1 MSCGNGVKQSLEE
14 EGTDDGSS
22 IDDDLNDEDEVD
34 AGDENASVGL
44 NVDVENVPTA
54 KTSKKIC
61 TDIDPIVIVAAEML
75 VEWLLIEV
83 KLSTVKQEYCGGQRN

>member
-14 EGTDDGSS
+14 DGTDAGSS
-22 IDDDLNDEDEVD
+22 DDEVD